1 MWTLERTKET
11 ESELLRKGIHGIDM
25 DLKKREYMEQ
35 SIDIKRLVL
44 VLGKKI
50 WLILAAVVVGA
61 VLGGITYKVVT
72 HITNGEPEYRASAD
86 YYISFFESG
95 PDYYNAYTW
104 DNILRDDP
112 IVDYAL
118 TLLPKEITKDM
129 VKAAVSG
136 EMLGDYRIL
145 TVHVNAETKE
155 KADLIAKAYQES
167 LWNFGQEMAL
177 LDKVEV
183 WSQEEAIPFQKNTK
197 TLNAAFL
204 GALLTVVLT
213 IFVLLFY
220 YILEDAVYVERD
232 AQRRFGLPVYGLL
245 TKGNDGLQKQMFED
259 NLKFVFGD
267 AEVETWNAEVD
278 PAQGDYEHL
287 RNVEHLLVNIPWGCN
302 NCRQVERVLMQFKLQ
317 GVEVKGIMISDA
329 EDKFVKAYYAVERM
343 QKGKLGKRWAEK
355 RK

>member
-1 MWTLERTKET
+1 MELEK
-11 ESELLRKGIHGIDM
+11 SK
-25 DLKKREYMEQ
+25 YMEH
-35 SIDIKRLVL
+35 SLDLKRLVL

-50 WLILAAVVVGA
+50 WLVLAAVVVGA

-118 TLLPKEITKDM
+118 TLLPSEITKDM
-129 VKAAVSG
+129 VKEAVSG

-155 KADLIAKAYQES
+155 KADLIAKAYQDS
-167 LWNFGQEMAL
+167 LWNFGQEMTL

-183 WSQEEAIPFQKNTK
+183 WSQEEAVPFEKNTK
-197 TLNAAFL
+197 TINAAFL
-204 GALLTVVLT
+204 GALLTAVLT
-213 IFVLLFY
+213 VFVLLFY

-232 AQRRFGLPVYGLL
+232 AEGRFGLPVYGLL
-245 TKGNDGLQKQMFED
+245 TKGNDELQKQMFGD
-259 NLKFVFGD
+259 NLKFAFGD
-267 AEVETWNAEVD
+267 AEIETWNVEVI
-278 PAQGDYEHL
+278 PTQGDYEHL
-287 RNVEHLLVNIPWGCN
+287 RNAKHLLVNIPWGHN
-302 NCRQVERVLMQFKLQ
+302 NCRQAERILRQLQLQ

-329 EDKFVKAYYAVERM
+329 DDKFVKAYYRIERNH
-343 QKGKLGKRWAEK
+343 K
-355 RK
+355 RKAI